1 MGQVMGAM
9 CGPVMSLPSGVHPK
23 IRACIQAFSFA
34 LDMGFTAMIFEGPSV
49 PFLHNLFAR
58 PAATTIEDMWACGSR
73 RFKTWCKGVVILLC
87 LWVQEHPIWL
97 FRS

>member
-34 LDMGFTAMIFEGPSV
+34 LDMGFTNCKKKK
-49 PFLHNLFAR
+49 NL
-58 PAATTIEDMWACGSR
+58 D
-73 RFKTWCKGVVILLC
+73 
-87 LWVQEHPIWL
+87 
-97 FRS
+97 